1 MSGVEDR
8 PRLLIIKTQQEG
20 ENVRLTVQDA
30 GVGLAT
36 EDAERPFES
45 FYTTKQDGMGIL
57 DQPFHHRAHWGGSGY
72 ARMPAQVRSSR
83 SLFLA
88 NTPANLTGMSRLGMF

>member
-1 MSGVEDR
+1 
-8 PRLLIIKTQQEG
+8 
-20 ENVRLTVQDA
+20 
-30 GVGLAT
+30 
-36 EDAERPFES
+36 
-45 FYTTKQDGMGIL
+45 MGIL